1 MSEERRKYA
10 EVSDITALG
19 RSLTAAQQTAAEILL
34 ETASSK
40 LRITAAKYGK
50 SIDEMLAD
58 ETLGADYEAAVKSVV
73 VQAVV
78 RALDSVAD
86 SSPAITQGSQSA
98 MGYSVSMTYLNAG
111 QSLYFLRNELKDL
124 GILRQTWGA
133 MEVYSCGNND
143 QGH

>member
-1 MSEERRKYA
+1 MNERKKYA
-10 EVSDITALG
+10 EVSDIQALG
-19 RSLTAAQQTAAEILL
+19 ITLTTAQLEAAEILL

-50 SIDEMLAD
+50 DIDDMIAD
-58 ETLGADYEAAVKSVV
+58 ETLGADYELTVKSVV
-73 VQAVV
+73 VQAVT
-78 RALDSVAD
+78 RALNSIGD
-86 SSPAITQGSQSA
+86 SSPAVTQGSQSA

-133 MEVYSCGNND
+133 MEVYGNGND
-143 QGH
+143 D